1 MQEGTAL
8 SPADRL
14 QLDRAPAMPLAPL
27 GLSCPRKRLASSKAN
42 LVGVPVVL
50 SQRTWHDDP
59 KYLDREGVIYH
70 YPRQYRGRIND
81 FDRFIYY
88 RPATGASEQ
97 ERSTYIG
104 HGVLGMS
111 IEDWAKAGHYFV
123 DIGWYEPFDRPVP
136 LRQGSIFV
144 ETESATTPQFQSAAR
159 SIRETAY
166 YRILMLGG
174 VLAGREFAPPATTE
188 TVSATGYSP
197 LVVEAPRDA
206 LREAL
211 TIPEGTGYVPSG
223 RALPSVYE
231 SAALQER
238 ARKDHNATLEL
249 VRRCAERLGGRCWY
263 NNNIDLFV
271 SCGDQ
276 ALLVEAKS
284 LNDARQSV
292 DRMRYGMGQ
301 LFDYRVRYKAEVA
314 GAQPVLAFGAPP
326 DRATGWITTILQEN
340 GIAFIARDR
349 ERLIPLN
356 DRAAALSIL
365 AQQD

>member
-1 MQEGTAL
+1 M
-8 SPADRL
+8 
-14 QLDRAPAMPLAPL
+14 
-27 GLSCPRKRLASSKAN
+27 
-42 LVGVPVVL
+42 PVVL
-50 SQRTWHDDP
+50 SQRTWHDDA

-88 RPATGASEQ
+88 RPATGAPIE

-104 HGVLGMS
+104 HGVLGVS
-111 IEDWAKAGHYFV
+111 YEDWARFDHYYV
-123 DIGWYEPFDRPVP
+123 NIAWYEPFTNPVP
-136 LRQGSIFV
+136 LRQADAFV
-144 ETESATTPQFQSAAR
+144 ETESSSGPQFQSAAR
-159 SIRETAY
+159 PLRETAY

-174 VLAGREFAPPATTE
+174 VSAGHEFAPPVTTE
-188 TVSATGYSP
+188 TVLSAGYSP
-197 LVVEAPRDA
+197 LVVEAPRDVF
-206 LREAL
+206 REAT

-249 VRRCAERLGGRCWY
+249 IRRHAERLGGRCWY

-271 SCGDQ
+271 RCGDQ
-276 ALLVEAKS
+276 SLLVEAKS
-284 LNDARQSV
+284 LNDARESV

-314 GAQPVLAFGAPP
+314 GAEAVLAFGVPP

-340 GIAFIARDR
+340 GVAFVARDR
-349 ERLIPLN
+349 ERIVPLN
-356 DRAAALSIL
+356 ERAASL
-365 AQQD
+365 AIFAQPR

>member
-1 MQEGTAL
+1 M
-8 SPADRL
+8 
-14 QLDRAPAMPLAPL
+14 
-27 GLSCPRKRLASSKAN
+27 
-42 LVGVPVVL
+42 PVVL

-88 RPATGASEQ
+88 RPATGAPLE

-104 HGVLGMS
+104 HGVLGAS
-111 IEDWAKAGHYFV
+111 FVDFNRPDHYFMP
-123 DIGWYEPFDRPVP
+123 IAWYEPFASAVP
-136 LRQGSIFV
+136 LRQGDVFV
-144 ETESATTPQFQSAAR
+144 ETESSAGPQFQSAAR
-159 SIRETAY
+159 AIRETAY

-174 VLAGREFAPPATTE
+174 VSAGHEFAPPITTE
-188 TVSATGYSP
+188 TVLSAGYSP

-206 LREAL
+206 FREAF

-223 RALPSVYE
+223 KALPSVYE

-249 VRRCAERLGGRCWY
+249 IRRHAERLGGRCWY

-271 SCGDQ
+271 CCCDQ
-276 ALLVEAKS
+276 SLLIEAKS

-301 LFDYRVRYKAEVA
+301 LFDYRVRYKADVA
-314 GAQPVLAFGAPP
+314 GAEPVLAFGTPP
-326 DRATGWITTILQEN
+326 DQATRWITTILQEN
-340 GIAFIARDR
+340 GVAFVARDR
-349 ERLIPLN
+349 ERIVPLN
-356 DRAAALSIL
+356 ERAAALTIF
-365 AQQD
+365 AQPR

>member
-1 MQEGTAL
+1 M
-8 SPADRL
+8 
-14 QLDRAPAMPLAPL
+14 
-27 GLSCPRKRLASSKAN
+27 
-42 LVGVPVVL
+42 PVVL

-88 RPATGASEQ
+88 RPATGASAV

-111 IEDWAKAGHYFV
+111 IEDWARRDHYFV
-123 DIGWYEPFDRPVP
+123 DVAWYEPFDRPVP
-136 LRQGSIFV
+136 LRQSDAFV
-144 ETESATTPQFQSAAR
+144 ETEGSGSPQFQSAAR
-159 SIRETAY
+159 PIRETAY

-174 VLAGREFAPPATTE
+174 VSAGREFAPVTTAT
-188 TVSATGYSP
+188 VLSAGHFP
-197 LVVEAPRDA
+197 LMADAPRDA
-206 LREAL
+206 FREAL

-223 RALPSVYE
+223 KALPSVYE

-249 VRRCAERLGGRCWY
+249 IRRHAERVGGHCWY

-271 SCGDQ
+271 RCGDQ

-284 LNDARQSV
+284 LTDARQSV

-301 LFDYRVRYKAEVA
+301 LFDYRVRYRAEIA
-314 GAQPVLAFGAPP
+314 GAQAVLAFGAPP
-326 DRATGWITTILQEN
+326 DSATGWISTILQEN
-340 GIAFIARDR
+340 GVAFIARDR
-349 ERLIPLN
+349 ERLVALN
-356 DRAAALSIL
+356 ECASALTIL
-365 AQQD
+365 TQPD

>member
-1 MQEGTAL
+1 M
-8 SPADRL
+8 
-14 QLDRAPAMPLAPL
+14 
-27 GLSCPRKRLASSKAN
+27 
-42 LVGVPVVL
+42 PVVL

-88 RPATGASEQ
+88 RPATGASEE

-104 HGVLGMS
+104 HGVLGIS
-111 IEDWAKAGHYFV
+111 IEDWAKADHYFV
-123 DIGWYEPFDRPVP
+123 DIGWYEPFDHPVP
-136 LRQGSIFV
+136 LRQGVIFV
-144 ETESATTPQFQSAAR
+144 ETESATAPQFQSAAR
-159 SIRETAY
+159 PIRETAY

-174 VLAGREFAPPATTE
+174 VSAGREFAPPITTE
-188 TVSATGYSP
+188 TVLAAGYSP
-197 LVVEAPRDA
+197 LVVEPPRDA

-223 RALPSVYE
+223 KALPSVYE

-249 VRRCAERLGGRCWY
+249 IRRHAEQLGGRCWY

-271 SCGDQ
+271 RCGDQ

-284 LNDARQSV
+284 LNDARQSI

-340 GIAFIARDR
+340 GIAFIARDH
-349 ERLIPLN
+349 ERLVPLN
-356 DRAAALSIL
+356 DRAAGLSIL